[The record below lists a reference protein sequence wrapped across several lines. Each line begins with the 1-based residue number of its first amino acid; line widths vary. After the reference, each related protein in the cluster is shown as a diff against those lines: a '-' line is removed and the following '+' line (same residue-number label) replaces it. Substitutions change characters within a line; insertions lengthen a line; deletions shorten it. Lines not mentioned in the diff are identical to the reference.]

1 MSDFKF
7 FNRQFVIP
15 ISNGFPENT
24 FFNFLVGNIFC
35 DCCLHFRCESDGDC
49 TSESLRG
56 QFHKIGAMEEITPT
70 DFRQNSGDRER
81 LERPRN

>member
-35 DCCLHFRCESDGDC
+35 DC
-49 TSESLRG
+49 
-56 QFHKIGAMEEITPT
+56 
-70 DFRQNSGDRER
+70 
-81 LERPRN
+81 